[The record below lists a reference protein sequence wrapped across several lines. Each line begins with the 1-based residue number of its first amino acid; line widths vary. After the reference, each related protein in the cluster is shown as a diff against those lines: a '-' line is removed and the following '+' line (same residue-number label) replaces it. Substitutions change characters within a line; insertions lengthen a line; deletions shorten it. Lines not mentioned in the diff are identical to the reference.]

1 MDKLIV
7 AGALQ
12 QSLSG
17 QYTGYHT
24 EGEAQNTYT
33 WMEGLHS
40 MDQSEFRHPHW
51 DLYSITEGEE
61 GGALSL
67 ASFALCIPN
76 FSSA

>member
-1 MDKLIV
+1 MDG
-7 AGALQ
+7 GAPFH
-12 QSLSG
+12 G
-17 QYTGYHT
+17 PIRI
-24 EGEAQNTYT
+24 
-33 WMEGLHS
+33 
-40 MDQSEFRHPHW
+40 RHPHW